1 MELVDGAFAGEFVDT
16 VTMLGAKGTP
26 VPVIGQGSWSTGKK
40 DEHGL
45 AMASVIPDLAS
56 VRPDNALN
64 VS

>member
-1 MELVDGAFAGEFVDT
+1 
-16 VTMLGAKGTP
+16 MLGARAAP
-26 VPVIGQGSWSTGKK
+26 VPVAPSEIEGSTIGHGSWFTGKK

-45 AMASVIPDLAS
+45 AMASVIPELAS